1 MIHRHNSKAAGRLG
15 RKAERLASR
24 WLQSRGLRLVERN
37 WRQPFGEIDLILLDG
52 TTLVFVEIKYRRD
65 QQWMP
70 AIESI
75 APGQQRRI
83 ARVGACYLQQQ
94 GDRLSYQ
101 DCRFDVVLLL
111 GPWPKPR
118 IEWIR
123 GAFTADLG
131 DAGSW

>member
-1 MIHRHNSKAAGRLG
+1 MIRRQDREAAGRRG

-24 WLQSRGLRLVERN
+24 YLQGRGLRLIERN
-37 WRQPFGEIDLILLDG
+37 WRQSFGEIDLILLDG
-52 TTLVFVEIKYRRD
+52 PTLVFVEIKYRQD
-65 QQWMP
+65 QEWMP

-75 APGQQRRI
+75 SPGQQRRI

-94 GDRLSYQ
+94 GATLSWQ

-111 GPWPKPR
+111 GPWPRPR

-123 GAFTADLG
+123 DAFTADL
-131 DAGSW
+131 DNSGSW